1 MISAS
6 KKSFPSLFTIT
17 KYCFGEGSVTV
28 DLPEYA
34 VHRFDQPLPKK
45 ATATKSELMKY
56 YHQFQVLR
64 RMEIA
69 CDNLYKNREI
79 RGFCHLYDGQE
90 AIAVGI
96 EAATTFEDCLITAYR
111 DHCQQRLRGDTTH
124 QVIAELMGKRTGSTL
139 GRGGSMHL
147 YRKKNNFYGGHGI
160 VGAQVPLGVGLA
172 FALKYLNKPNVAIAM
187 YGDGAANQG
196 QISEVANI
204 AGLQKLPCIFVC
216 ENNKYGMGTSINRAA
231 HNTNFYTR
239 GDLIPGL
246 RIDGQNV
253 LHVRETVKLAKEYA
267 IKNGPIFLEME
278 TYRYHGHSMSD
289 PGISYR
295 TRDEVSNMRKTK
307 DCIDYVRGLLL
318 NNNLAT
324 EQELKEIDK
333 AAKEE
338 CDQAVEQARNDPLP
352 NEDDHLENVYINNT
366 QHWIRGIEYTQSGY
380 PKK

>member
-1 MISAS
+1 MISAC
-6 KKSFPSLFTIT
+6 KKSFPGLSSIS
-17 KYCFGEGSVTV
+17 KYCFSEGSITV
-28 DLPEYA
+28 DLPKFDT
-34 VHRFDQPLPKK
+34 HRFDVPLPKQ
-45 ATATKSELMKY
+45 ATATKSELIKY
-56 YHQFQVLR
+56 YQQFQVLR

-96 EAATTFEDCLITAYR
+96 EPSTTFEDCLITAYR

-124 QVIAELMGKRTGSTL
+124 QVIAELMGKITGSTK

-172 FALKYLNKPNVAIAM
+172 FGLKYMDKPNVAIAM

-196 QISEVANI
+196 QIFEVANI
-204 AGLQKLPCIFVC
+204 AGLQKLPAIFVC
-216 ENNKYGMGTSINRAA
+216 ENNHYGMGTSTARAA
-231 HNTNFYTR
+231 HNTNFYQR
-239 GDLIPGL
+239 GDLIPGI

-253 LHVRETVKLAKEYA
+253 LAVRESVRVAKEYA
-267 IKNGPIFLEME
+267 IKNGPIFLEFQ

-295 TRDEVSNMRKTK
+295 TREEVSNMRKTK
-307 DCIDYVRGLLL
+307 DCIDYVRGLLID
-318 NNNLAT
+318 NKLAS
-324 EQELKEIDK
+324 EQELKDIDK

-338 CDQAVEQARNDPLP
+338 TDAAVEQARKDPFP
-352 NEDDHLENVYINNT
+352 NAGEHLENVYSNNT
-366 QHWIRGIEYTQSGY
+366 EHWIRGVESTQSGY